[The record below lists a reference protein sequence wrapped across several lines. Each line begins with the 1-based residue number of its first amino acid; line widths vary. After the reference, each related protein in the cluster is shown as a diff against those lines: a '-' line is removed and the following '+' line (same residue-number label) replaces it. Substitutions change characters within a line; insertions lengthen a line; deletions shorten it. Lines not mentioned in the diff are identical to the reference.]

1 MGTHFSVFSIYSE
14 NHGVQAEPLNF
25 ARSSNITYVPCINLL
40 VAEAFVGISASFTE
54 STDKVKAMSMA
65 RRKCVV
71 RGEPMENLPQDER
84 LKA

>member
-1 MGTHFSVFSIYSE
+1 MDHRVGKSSKRRLLGKPDNQKFVLALS
-14 NHGVQAEPLNF
+14 PLHQKF
-25 ARSSNITYVPCINLL
+25 AFC
-40 VAEAFVGISASFTE
+40 AEAFVGISASFTE